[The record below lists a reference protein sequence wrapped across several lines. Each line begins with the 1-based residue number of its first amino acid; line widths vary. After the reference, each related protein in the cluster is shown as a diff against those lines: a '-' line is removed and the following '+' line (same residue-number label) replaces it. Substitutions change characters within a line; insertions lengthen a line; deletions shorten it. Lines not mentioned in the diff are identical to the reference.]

1 MGKGFEQIF
10 LQRTHFR
17 MKSCH
22 LLQYECT
29 LRLLF
34 YMKQAKDKYYIVSLK
49 DKTNEQRKTK
59 LIDTENRMTVAGGR
73 GDTGRR
79 RGPVGISF
87 LPL

>member
-1 MGKGFEQIF
+1 MGNGFEQIF
-10 LQRTHFR
+10 LQRIQFR

-34 YMKQAKDKYYIVSLK
+34 YMKEAKDKYYIVSLK
-49 DKTNEQRKTK
+49 DKTNEQRKPK
-59 LIDTENRMTVAGGR
+59 LIDTENRVTVAGGR

-79 RGPVGISF
+79 RGPAGISF